1 MTDILA
7 LLQCLHPYLT
17 KTAMR
22 QMSHILPAIITMT
35 GRVTMLGISRWTEK
49 GGSYRTIQRF
59 YTRAIPWA
67 LIFWLFVRQHLVQPG
82 GTYLLAGDESVVT
95 KSGKA
100 TFGLDRFFA
109 SLAGKVIPSLAFF
122 ALSLI
127 DVEQR
132 RSYPT
137 AVEQVVRSET
147 AKAVSQAQKKE
158 RKKKTQK
165 RATGSKPTGCPKGS
179 RNQNKSQVVWTPE
192 LRLIH
197 NMIQKQL
204 CLIGQWLTITH
215 LLLDGKFGHNNAVQ
229 MALGCGLHLV
239 SKLRHDAALYL
250 PYDGPYS
257 GHGPHRKYGDK
268 INYAAIPAE
277 YLKETST
284 QDDIQ
289 TYIYQA
295 TMLHKGFAARLNVV
309 IIRKHNVKT
318 DRWAQVLLF
327 SSDLDLTYAQLID
340 YYSLRFQIEFN
351 FREAKQY
358 WGLEDFMNVQETA
371 VTNAANL
378 SLFLVNVAQVLM
390 RHFRQQYADFNVLD
404 LKAFFRG
411 RKYVAETLKLLPEKP
426 EPILIS
432 HILEQVSQLGSIHY
446 APSSS
451 IAT

>member
-165 RATGSKPTGCPKGS
+165 RATGSKPTGRPKGS

-390 RHFRQQYADFNVLD
+390 SHFRQQYADFNVLD